1 MPEKKYIGAGI
12 EVHKREK
19 EPINSL
25 IRRFGI
31 RVKTSGVLS
40 VYRKRQ
46 YYKKEPNKIARRK
59 SALVRASDRKKY
71 QALRKLGKG

>member
-19 EPINSL
+19 EPVNSL

-31 RVKTSGVLS
+31 RVKASGVLLT
-40 VYRKRQ
+40 YRKKQ
-46 YYKKEPNKIARRK
+46 YHTKDPNRIARRK
-59 SALVRASDRKKY
+59 SALVRAQDRKKY
-71 QALRKLGKG
+71 QAMRKLGKL